1 MSQVKYPSF
10 IKSALKEEDFPPH
23 EGCEIAFLGA
33 SNSGKS
39 SLVNA
44 LLGRELCKTSSKPGH
59 TSLINFFRAKKG
71 VHFVDLPGYGY
82 AKKSKSDQKIWQ
94 DAIEEYLINR
104 DQLVCCMVLF
114 DLKRG
119 ILANDKALVDWL
131 DSQGV
136 PFSIIATKMD
146 KLNQKERSQ
155 AKKKVLDQ
163 LLNSVVMT
171 SAKKGTGIPALWNH
185 IDGMV
190 DLSASQAD

>member
-1 MSQVKYPSF
+1 MAHFPSF
-10 IKSALKEEDFPPH
+10 IKSALHAQDFPQH

-39 SLVNA
+39 TLVNA
-44 LLGRELCKTSSKPGH
+44 LLGKELCKTSSKPGH
-59 TSLINFFRAKKG
+59 TSLINFFNVRKG
-71 VHFVDLPGYGY
+71 LIFVDLPGYGY
-82 AKKSKSDQKIWQ
+82 AKKSKKEQKEWQ
-94 DAIEEYLINR
+94 DAIEKYLIGR

-131 DSQGV
+131 DSSGV
-136 PFSIIATKMD
+136 PFSLVATKVD
-146 KLNQKERSQ
+146 KLNQKDKSA

-163 LLNSVVMT
+163 LLNSVILT
-171 SAKKGTGIPALWNH
+171 SSKKGTGIPNLWSH

-190 DLSASQAD
+190 DLSASQQD